1 MSWPDRVSVYHKLRF
16 APNTATDSFMLDV
29 LILSERH
36 QRAAA
41 RCVEDIVVY
50 DYRWGKKTSLP
61 PFMLEQFS
69 KTWEAQEEAKRV
81 NGSKALEI
89 VERVRLLEKERSETA
104 GLMPKSKKAPNQHN
118 TRHENGVVAPGKRI
132 TKQKSN
138 GHLSGHS
145 DGPADSLNSP
155 STLVSAAAP
164 VNHAAVHLASGPA
177 SDSKYDR
184 NRTGSAIRSPG
195 DTSGDL
201 SEDIESMGNGTAH
214 ANGSLEHNH
223 RKIDVNAAKV
233 APVQDNT
240 IFNLAL
246 TILRSCPLGDT
257 IAILIFLLSLPPT
270 LLSVTNALFA
280 VLTFMPPAGSF
291 SSFPTTLND
300 VFQGSGGT
308 PSLPTILVTD
318 ALGIVIWLVAWSPLQ
333 MLVLELAQAVVAT
346 TLGGGNSSSN
356 SGSDSTLFCM
366 LIVFCTH
373 VAQHR
378 WIPKRIFGYEWS
390 VRLASIPY
398 IEETFSG
405 RPVDDGYQQRSAG
418 GWFRILIALHIL
430 IQGLV
435 HVARRWYTKREY
447 SQTINLS
454 KKVDPEAGANTQA
467 NTDAGL
473 ASVNTPAESVSL
485 SKLSLPTSREARDR
499 ISNTR
504 RRRKQ
509 GTYVRSQQPL
519 WAAFA
524 ATKVT
529 VLREMEQSHAQSEAH
544 GSNATDARNL
554 GSAPFPTEE
563 GRIWITTVQ
572 PNNILFDASHFSYP
586 QSNEKCGSTSSPTVS
601 GGIDRSKP
609 FFVRINGADWTSTKI
624 ENLALDKSKD
634 ASPDQRWTGKIH
646 GLSPSSSYVCSFVRS
661 EDGVV
666 VHSAIVST
674 PSSPA
679 VEQELPGL
687 ASPAQPAVRPSSP
700 TTPSTTLKKSI
711 AACEISL
718 NESQARQKRNKKE
731 HKLAAAA
738 LKKDIDKNNASIAKQ
753 NESEKGYTSRILQL
767 SQHLKQADEAL
778 LSITNEIESIGNIPE
793 EDTQKWEAKK
803 AVWDLIRKQLDTAKQ
818 DHLHYKSA
826 AQHEMQAVDAEAS
839 STQQKRERLLA
850 RRTKLSDQCERLQS
864 ANSQDLDEKERKEVE
879 HAAVLAGRRQAEE
892 RWNEQ
897 MTNLSRAIQETQYHT
912 QQLLQ
917 QADLLANAFQ
927 TPQAIALAA
936 ENHAGLAEADGLG
949 TAAQGTPSSGFG
961 LRLPAFNAPDNVG
974 LYNGIGSFRQDSR
987 PRSSSLR
994 TGSTPHADFL
1004 DQDPAPPMP
1013 SSQAMKL
1020 IRGRQQSGSSGSG
1033 SNGSQRDPASPVSAL
1048 GNRKSPVVKKG
1059 SPIWN

>member
-1 MSWPDRVSVYHKLRF
+1 
-16 APNTATDSFMLDV
+16 
-29 LILSERH
+29 
-36 QRAAA
+36 
-41 RCVEDIVVY
+41 
-50 DYRWGKKTSLP
+50 
-61 PFMLEQFS
+61 
-69 KTWEAQEEAKRV
+69 
-81 NGSKALEI
+81 
-89 VERVRLLEKERSETA
+89 
-104 GLMPKSKKAPNQHN
+104 MPKSKKAPNQHN

-138 GHLSGHS
+138 GHLSGHP
-145 DGPADSLNSP
+145 DGPANSVNSP
-155 STLVSAAAP
+155 STAAP
-164 VNHAAVHLASGPA
+164 VNHAAEHLTSGLASDP
-177 SDSKYDR
+177 KYDR
-184 NRTGSAIRSPG
+184 SRTGSAGRSPG

-214 ANGSLEHNH
+214 TNGSLEHNH

-233 APVQDNT
+233 APVHDNT

-333 MLVLELAQAVVAT
+333 MLILELAQAVIAT

-356 SGSDSTLFCM
+356 SGTDSTLFCM
-366 LIVFCTH
+366 LIVFFTH
-373 VAQHR
+373 VARHR

-398 IEETFSG
+398 IEETFS
-405 RPVDDGYQQRSAG
+405 RHPVDDGYQQRSAG

-454 KKVDPEAGANTQA
+454 KKVDPEAGANIQA
-467 NTDAGL
+467 NTDAGFT
-473 ASVNTPAESVSL
+473 SVITPAESVSV
-485 SKLSLPTSREARDR
+485 SKLSLPTSKEARDK

-504 RRRKQ
+504 RKRKQ

-529 VLREMEQSHAQSEAH
+529 VLREMEQSHSQSEAH

-554 GSAPFPTEE
+554 GSAPFPTEQ

-572 PNNILFDASHFSYP
+572 PNNIYFDASHFLHH
-586 QSNEKCGSTSSPTVS
+586 QGDKKCGSASSPTVS
-601 GGIDRSKP
+601 AGIDRSKP
-609 FFVRINGADWTSTKI
+609 FFVRINGADWTSSKI
-624 ENLALDKSKD
+624 ESLASDDSKD
-634 ASPDQRWTGKIH
+634 GSANQRWTGEIH

-666 VHSAIVST
+666 IHSAIVST

-679 VEQELPGL
+679 VEQESSGL

-711 AACEISL
+711 AAYEISL
-718 NESQARQKRNKKE
+718 SESQARQKRNKKE

-738 LKKDIDKNNASIAKQ
+738 LKKDIDKINASIAKQ

-767 SQHLKQADEAL
+767 SQHFKQADEAL
-778 LSITNEIESIGNIPE
+778 LSITNEIESLGNIPE
-793 EDTQKWEAKK
+793 EDTQRWEAKK
-803 AVWDLIRKQLDTAKQ
+803 AAWDLIRKQLDTAKQ
-818 DHLHYKSA
+818 DHLRYQDA
-826 AQHEMQAVDAEAS
+826 MQQETQAVDAEAS
-839 STQQKRERLLA
+839 SIQQKRERLLA
-850 RRTKLSDQCERLQS
+850 RRTKLNDQHERLQS
-864 ANSQDLDEKERKEVE
+864 ANSQNLDEKERREVE

-897 MTNLSRAIQETQYHT
+897 MANIGRAIQETQYHT

-917 QADLLANAFQ
+917 QADMLANAFQ
-927 TPQAIALAA
+927 TPQTIALAA
-936 ENHAGLAEADGLG
+936 ENHVGFVEADGLG
-949 TAAQGTPSSGFG
+949 TVAQGTPSSGFG
-961 LRLPAFNAPDNVG
+961 LRLPAFNPPDKVG

-994 TGSTPHADFL
+994 TGNTPHADFL

-1013 SSQAMKL
+1013 SGQAMKM

-1048 GNRKSPVVKKG
+1048 GNRKSPVIKKG